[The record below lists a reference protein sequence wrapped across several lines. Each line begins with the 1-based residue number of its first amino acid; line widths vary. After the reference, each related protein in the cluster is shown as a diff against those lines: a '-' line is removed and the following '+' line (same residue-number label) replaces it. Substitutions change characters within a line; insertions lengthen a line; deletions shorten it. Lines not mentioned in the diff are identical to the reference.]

1 MPSQKQLRWSEL
13 RVGITVIVA
22 SVTLAVLVF
31 LISGTSGFF
40 TSQIKLVSYFDNA
53 EGIRAGQPVDFQG
66 VAIGNVT
73 SVHVVSGRP
82 QDPIQVMMK
91 INSKYAEFIHLGVKD
106 AKGNWVMTADGKS
119 VNASVATIQ
128 TAGVLGESF
137 IDIDS
142 SRIEFTRPVGPIA
155 HDGAELPPGNAPGYQ
170 DVIKSSQT
178 TLQKVDTLLGQA
190 NDILAAV
197 QSSKGTL
204 GQVINDPTMINKLNA
219 ILNQVQGLLNDIK
232 NGQGTIGQLFTDK
245 TLVVKANDAI
255 DKMDGLINDVNS
267 GKGNLGKLFKDE
279 ALYNNLNQ
287 TVAKANKLM
296 DDLNAGRGP
305 AGKLLKDEELAAKLK
320 NTISKLSDIT
330 DQLQA
335 GQGTAGR
342 LLKDPSVYNNTDQ
355 LLVETRNLVK
365 AIREN
370 PKKYLTIHFR
380 VF

>member
-1 MPSQKQLRWSEL
+1 
-13 RVGITVIVA
+13 VVVA
-22 SVTLAVLVF
+22 SVTLAILVF
-31 LISGTSGFF
+31 LISGTSGLF
-40 TSQIKLVSYFDNA
+40 TSKITLTTYFDNA
-53 EGIRAGQPVDFQG
+53 EGLRSGQPVDLQG

-73 SVHVVSGRP
+73 GVRVVPGRP
-82 QDPIQVMMK
+82 QSPVQVTMK

-106 AKGNWVMTADGKS
+106 KKGEWVKTGDGR

-142 SRIEFTRPVGPIA
+142 NNINFKLPVGPLA

-190 NDILAAV
+190 SGILAQV
-197 QSSKGTL
+197 QQGNGTL
-204 GQVINDPTMINKLNA
+204 AQVINDPTTINKVNGV
-219 ILNQVQGLLNDIK
+219 LNQIQGLLNDIN
-232 NGQGTIGQLFTDK
+232 NGRGTIGQLFTDK
-245 TLVVKANDAI
+245 TLVTKANAAI
-255 DKMDGLINDVNS
+255 DKLDKMLDEVNS
-267 GKGNLGKLFKDE
+267 GKGNLGKLLKDE
-279 ALYNNLNQ
+279 SLYTNLHQ
-287 TVAKANKLM
+287 TIAQANKLV

-305 AGKLLKDEELAAKLK
+305 AGKLLKDEELAKKLN
-320 NTISKLSDIT
+320 NTITKLASIADK
-330 DQLQA
+330 LEA
-335 GQGTAGR
+335 GQGTAGQF
-342 LLKDPSVYNNTDQ
+342 LQNPSIYNNTDQ
-355 LLVETRNLVK
+355 MLIETRTLVK